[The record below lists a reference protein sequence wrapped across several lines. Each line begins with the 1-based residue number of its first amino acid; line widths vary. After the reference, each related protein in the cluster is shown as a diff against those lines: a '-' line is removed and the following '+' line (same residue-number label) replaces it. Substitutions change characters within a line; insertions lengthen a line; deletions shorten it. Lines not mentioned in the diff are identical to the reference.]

1 MGIDEFYGGLLPED
15 KVTKIKDLLAKYG
28 SVAMVG
34 DGINDAPA
42 LATASVGIAMGVA
55 GSDAALAAADVAL
68 MADDLSKLEYAL
80 TLGRRSKRIIL
91 QNIALALLIVAALV
105 TGVFAVGLSMFAAV
119 LGHEGSEVLIILNGL
134 RVALRRGL

>member
-1 MGIDEFYGGLLPED
+1 
-15 KVTKIKDLLAKYG
+15 
-28 SVAMVG
+28 
-34 DGINDAPA
+34 
-42 LATASVGIAMGVA
+42 
-55 GSDAALAAADVAL
+55 